1 MKTEK
6 QDVSPFAALSF
17 SQQQDKWREW
27 RSRQL
32 EYKKA
37 AEDNPLPM
45 EETDA
50 LQENH
55 MPPAPAAPTRHR
67 ELDKVLARH
76 KTALRRTGQFMTTQG
91 NNPPG
96 K

>member
-32 EYKKA
+32 EYKSA
-37 AEDNPLPM
+37 V
-45 EETDA
+45 EETPPREA
-50 LQENH
+50 PGQEVT
-55 MPPAPAAPTRHR
+55 PPPRPQPTRHR
-67 ELDKVLARH
+67 ELDKVLSRH
-76 KTALRRTGQFMTTQG
+76 QMAVRRAGAFQVTGENGPQ
-91 NNPPG
+91 PR
-96 K
+96 